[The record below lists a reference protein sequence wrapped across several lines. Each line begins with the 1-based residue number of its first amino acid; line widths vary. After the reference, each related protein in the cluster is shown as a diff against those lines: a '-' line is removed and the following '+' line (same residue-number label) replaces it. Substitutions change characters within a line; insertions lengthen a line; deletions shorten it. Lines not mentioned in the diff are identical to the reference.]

1 MNLLQVKCF
10 WAVVTTG
17 SFTEA
22 GEMLHMSQSAVSKK
36 IHALEQELGIQLLNR
51 NGRRFAVSGEG
62 RKMMPHFAELIEG
75 YDQAM
80 MTLDDIKR
88 SGPDHKPV
96 LNIIAVPPVI
106 NYGVLPK
113 INYFAREH
121 PEIRVLFDEMGEDR
135 LMLQLQAGEGDL
147 VFCSNLRLDAEHY
160 GMQTHCTEDMVVACS
175 VESALAGAK
184 SITWAD
190 LKGRKL
196 IFNRRESSLYDLCVG
211 CCRKAG
217 FEPDVVM
224 TTSRPNIAMEQ
235 LAYNP
240 DFFYVGLRASLEPRA
255 SDKLPILE
263 LSDSPVLNYVF
274 AWKLDQHLSS
284 YAKQFLQY
292 VKK

>member
-51 NGRRFAVSGEG
+51 SGRRFSISGEG
-62 RKMMPHFAELIEG
+62 RKMMPHFAELIES

-80 MTLDDIKR
+80 MTLDDIKQ
-88 SGPDHKPV
+88 SGPNHKPV
-96 LNIIAVPPVI
+96 LSIIAVPPVI

-135 LMLQLQAGEGDL
+135 LMLQMQSGDGDL
-147 VFCSNLRLDAEHY
+147 AFCSNLRLDTEHF
-160 GMQTHCTEDMVVACS
+160 GMQVHCVEDMVVACS
-175 VESALAGAK
+175 AESVFGGAQII
-184 SITWAD
+184 SFAD
-190 LKGRKL
+190 LRGQKL
-196 IFNRRESSLYDLCVG
+196 IFNRRESSLYDLSVN
-211 CCRKAG
+211 CCRRAG
-217 FEPDVVM
+217 FEPNVVM

-235 LAYNP
+235 LTYNP
-240 DFFYVGLRASLEPRA
+240 DIFYVGLRASLEPRA
-255 SDKLPILE
+255 SSKLRVVE
-263 LSDSPVLNYVF
+263 LSDSPSFPYVF
-274 AWKLDQHLSS
+274 AWKLDQHLSP